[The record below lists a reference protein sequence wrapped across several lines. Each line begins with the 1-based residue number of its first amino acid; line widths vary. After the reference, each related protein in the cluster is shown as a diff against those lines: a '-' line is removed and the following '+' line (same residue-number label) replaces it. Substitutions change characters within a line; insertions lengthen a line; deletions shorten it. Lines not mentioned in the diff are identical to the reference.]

1 MIYQV
6 KMIEVLDCSIDIYEV
21 GYYSI
26 DYLFEEIKNVCV
38 NVLVYGFDQIGCLIL
53 VVMLMMLV
61 IL

>member
-1 MIYQV
+1 
-6 KMIEVLDCSIDIYEV
+6 MIEVLDCSIDIYEV

>member
-1 MIYQV
+1 
-6 KMIEVLDCSIDIYEV
+6 MIEVLDCSIDIYEV

-26 DYLFEEIKNVCV
+26 DYLFVEIKNVCV

-61 IL
+61 ILQNYL